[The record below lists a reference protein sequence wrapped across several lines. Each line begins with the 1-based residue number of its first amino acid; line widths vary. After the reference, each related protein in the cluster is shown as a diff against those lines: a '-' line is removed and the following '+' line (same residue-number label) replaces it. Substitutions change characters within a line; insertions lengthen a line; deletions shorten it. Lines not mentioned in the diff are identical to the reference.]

1 MDAPRVGLYLRLSRD
16 DERSGESMSIE
27 NQRSYLA
34 QYVKSRGWAVEQEY
48 ADDGC
53 SGLTFDRPQFARML
67 KDIEAGRIDTVV
79 TKDLSRLG
87 RDQIYT
93 AYYYQIYFPQKGV
106 RYIAVSEGFDTA
118 GTGGAGALFPFL
130 TAANDFYTADV
141 SRKVR
146 SALTARKKE
155 GKFIGAKAPFGYE
168 KDPELRGH
176 LVVNQETAPVIRHI
190 FGRYLELGSVTGLAR
205 ELTEQGTP
213 PPSQYRGDG
222 TGQAHGSGSWSG
234 TMVRRILSNPTYAG
248 HLTQNRRVKVNY
260 KLSKRS
266 NLPENQWITVPNTHE
281 PIVEQALF
289 DQAQVLLKLH
299 SYRGERGGNNNLL
312 TGLAFCADCGSPMT
326 YVRESPTRTYL
337 VCQGYRKGGRL
348 KRCASH
354 RVREDRVMEGIRAQL
369 TEISQSVDW
378 VRLDEAAGVEKKAD
392 SHRRRQAQTEQK
404 LEQQKELMARLYR
417 DRAAGSL
424 TEAEFSDLFQRA
436 RNRRDQLERQ
446 LCQMA
451 VLEETEREET
461 AEAHIRR
468 MLSDP
473 ALDRGLLASLIQQVR
488 IHQDKT
494 VELVFRFSKPRDA
507 HCAEHQAG

>member
-1 MDAPRVGLYLRLSRD
+1 
-16 DERSGESMSIE
+16 
-27 NQRSYLA
+27 
-34 QYVKSRGWAVEQEY
+34 
-48 ADDGC
+48 
-53 SGLTFDRPQFARML
+53 
-67 KDIEAGRIDTVV
+67 
-79 TKDLSRLG
+79 

-348 KRCASH
+348 KRCAPH
-354 RVREDRVMEGIRAQL
+354 RVREDWVMEGIRAQL
-369 TEISQSVDW
+369 TEIAQSVDW
-378 VRLDEAAGVEKKAD
+378 ARLDEAAGVEKKAD
-392 SHRRRQAQTEQK
+392 PHRRRQAQTEQK

-417 DRAAGSL
+417 DRAVGSL

-436 RNRRDQLERQ
+436 RNRRDQL
-446 LCQMA
+446 
-451 VLEETEREET
+451 
-461 AEAHIRR
+461 
-468 MLSDP
+468 D
-473 ALDRGLLASLIQQVR
+473 
-488 IHQDKT
+488 
-494 VELVFRFSKPRDA
+494 
-507 HCAEHQAG
+507 